1 MMINF
6 RTKKI
11 LESYREDIKSRQ
23 HTLSDNQYQEIYY
36 FCQDE
41 NISLPSTEHGL
52 ERYKI
57 RIGKLQYIQ
66 ECNYLNKLQGKN
78 CKKRY

>member
-6 RTKKI
+6 RIKKI

-23 HTLSDNQYQEIYY
+23 HTLSDNQYQEIHY

-52 ERYKI
+52 GRYKI